1 MQIAA
6 CLWSLPVPPADA
18 AEFAASA
25 GFDSIDVDPG
35 FASIGDRREQFGV
48 TSIAAAHGLRDGLAL
63 DSDADDARQRAV
75 EHVQLALGEA
85 HALGANF
92 AYVSPPATPD
102 APARDRYR
110 ESLRAIADEAQIRGI
125 RLGIEHFPGMGL
137 PTVAAT
143 MEFIEESGH
152 ANLYLCLDIGH
163 TQIVGEDFAESV
175 ARAGDRLGYVHFDDN
190 DTTGDQHLALLAGIQ
205 DEAAL
210 ASAVQVLRWHG
221 YPGPLAIETNP
232 RLDDPQAAMSSS
244 LRTLRRA
251 LEQA

>member
-18 AEFAASA
+18 AEFAANA

-35 FASIGDRREQFGV
+35 FTSIGDRREQLKV
-48 TSIAAAHGLRDGLAL
+48 TAIAAAHGLGDGIAL
-63 DSDADDARQRAV
+63 DSDAEDARQRAV

-85 HALGANF
+85 HALGAEF

-102 APARDRYR
+102 AAARDRYR
-110 ESLRAIADEAQIRGI
+110 VSLRAIADEAQTREI
-125 RLGIEHFPGMGL
+125 RLGIEHFHGMGL

-163 TQIVGEDFAESV
+163 TQIVGEDFAASV

-205 DEAAL
+205 NESDL
-210 ASAVQVLRWHG
+210 ASAIQALRRHG
-221 YPGPLAIETNP
+221 YPGPVAIEMSP
-232 RLDDPQAAMSSS
+232 RLDDPHAAMLSS
-244 LRTLRRA
+244 LRTLRRV